1 MMQVNR
7 LFKRGEIYFVE
18 LPSASGSVQGG
29 KRPVLVIQNDLG
41 NKYSN
46 NIIVCSLTTKVG
58 KRELPTHVRVGL
70 EEGLRYE
77 SDVQCESIITLD
89 KRLVSFDS
97 YITTLSEEKMQEV
110 ERALQISLGIFAPQ
124 KQQEVTEVDMTII
137 HDIHEMI
144 KTRKVT
150 MGNIVSV
157 FKRLCKSYNVSDE
170 LNLV

>member
-1 MMQVNR
+1 MQVNR

-18 LPSASGSVQGG
+18 LPSTSGSVQSG

-46 NIIVCSLTTKVG
+46 NVIVCSLTTKVG

-70 EEGLRYE
+70 EDGLRYE
-77 SDVQCESIITLD
+77 SDIQCESIITLD

-124 KQQEVTEVDMTII
+124 PMVTEVDMTIV